1 MINKKIYYSIS
12 EVAKIIEVPEHT
24 IRFWDSKLPGL
35 SRQIEKGKTRFFS
48 QQQINKLLNISNLLK
63 KNDSLNLA
71 FEIASK
77 NKSKNNFFDS
87 GNSSKKTLSTNH
99 YQVNLGKIKKVII
112 NLKDLLSTK

>member
-35 SRQIEKGKTRFFS
+35 SRQIEKGKTRFFN

-63 KNDSLNLA
+63 KKDSLNLA